1 MNENEKKEAI
11 INFKELKRRMKWQQL
26 KNNMKEAGSKAVD
39 VGCRAINYA
48 EEHKEG
54 VLIVGGTLAGV
65 AKIANV
71 VSKHHNEKK
80 KTYEF
85 YDHSTQQRLRLKR
98 PLKQKEKLEA
108 FERNQRGEKYVDIYR
123 SMGVL

>member
-1 MNENEKKEAI
+1 MNESEKKEAI
-11 INFKELKRRMKWQQL
+11 INFKELKKRMKWEL
-26 KNNMKEAGSKAVD
+26 FKRNVKEAGTKAVTA
-39 VGCRAINYA
+39 GCKAIDYA

-54 VLIVGGTLAGV
+54 VLIIGGALAGV
-65 AKIANV
+65 AKIAKV
-71 VSKHHNEKK
+71 VSKHHDDKK

>member
-1 MNENEKKEAI
+1 MNESEKKEAI
-11 INFKELKRRMKWQQL
+11 INFKELKKQMKWEQF
-26 KNNMKEAGSKAVD
+26 KRSAKEAGTKAVNA
-39 VGCRAINYA
+39 GCKAIDYA

-54 VLIVGGTLAGV
+54 VLIIGGTLAGV
-65 AKIANV
+65 VKIAKLA
-71 VSKHHNEKK
+71 SKHHDEKK